1 MIGVVLERSVDMSKN
16 VYMVIFFLLMVGS
29 IVGLDVLF
37 LREHFLARLIV
48 NIGIVVVFSAFYF
61 VFLKDL

>member
-1 MIGVVLERSVDMSKN
+1 MSKH
-16 VYMVIFFLLMVGS
+16 VYMVVFFLLMIAS

-37 LREHFLARLIV
+37 LREHFVARLIV
-48 NIGIVVVFSAFYF
+48 NICLVILFAGFYF

>member
-1 MIGVVLERSVDMSKN
+1 MSKN
-16 VYMVIFFLLMVGS
+16 TYMAIFFLLMVGS

-37 LREHFLARLIV
+37 LREHFVARLIV
-48 NIGIVVVFSAFYF
+48 NISIVVVFSVFYF

>member
-1 MIGVVLERSVDMSKN
+1 MIGDILERSVDMSKN

-29 IVGLDVLF
+29 IVSLDVLF
-37 LREHFLARLIV
+37 LREHFVARLLV

>member
-1 MIGVVLERSVDMSKN
+1 MSKN

-29 IVGLDVLF
+29 IVSLDVLF
-37 LREHFLARLIV
+37 LREHFVARLLV

>member
-1 MIGVVLERSVDMSKN
+1 MSKN

-37 LREHFLARLIV
+37 LREHFVARLLV

-61 VFLKDL
+61 AFLKDL

>member
-1 MIGVVLERSVDMSKN
+1 MSKN

-37 LREHFLARLIV
+37 LREHFVARLLV

>member
-1 MIGVVLERSVDMSKN
+1 MIGDVLERSVDMSKN
-16 VYMVIFFLLMVGS
+16 VYMVIFFLLMVAS

-37 LREHFLARLIV
+37 LREHFVARLIV
-48 NIGIVVVFSAFYF
+48 NIVIVVVFSGFYF

>member
-1 MIGVVLERSVDMSKN
+1 MPKY
-16 VYMVIFFLLMVGS
+16 VYMVIFFLLMVAS

-37 LREHFLARLIV
+37 LRKNFAARLIV
-48 NIGIVVVFSAFYF
+48 NILIVAAFAAIYF

>member
-1 MIGVVLERSVDMSKN
+1 MIGDVLERSVDMSKN

-37 LREHFLARLIV
+37 LREHFVARLIV
-48 NIGIVVVFSAFYF
+48 NIGIVVVFTGFYF
-61 VFLKDL
+61 IFLKDL